1 MSEQVLER
9 KSIAAAVH
17 QIFPGE
23 CMTENDLLA
32 FKIHIAVLDIP
43 NCTRSTT
50 AIHKEIDNDPVAIF
64 AEITV
69 ARWLLEQEHQF
80 CVRIGFF
87 HGFLVL
93 VICHFQLCVACFPR
107 PAQEYA
113 EHAQITADGVVRQ
126 PALTHGNDH
135 IV

>member
-1 MSEQVLER
+1 MSEQMLER

-23 CMTENDLLA
+23 SMAENDLLA
-32 FKIHIAVLDIP
+32 FKIHIAVLDIS

-50 AIHKEIDNDPVAIF
+50 AIHKEVDNDPVTVF

-80 CVRIGFF
+80 RVRVGFF
-87 HGFLVL
+87 YGFLFL
-93 VICHFQLCVACFPR
+93 
-107 PAQEYA
+107 AQFRN
-113 EHAQITADGVVRQ
+113 VRN
-126 PALTHGNDH
+126 TRR
-135 IV
+135 